1 MRIACQRQQ
10 TEEWDR
16 WRARPTASDFY
27 KFVTPAKGQY
37 SAQATAYAAVIVA
50 KRLGVY
56 TEPPPSFWMEWGL
69 QHEQAAKWDYTR
81 RTGREIEE
89 VGFCIPD
96 ATDAYGCSPDG
107 LVGTE
112 GLIEVK
118 CPAPE
123 TLICYHANGEL
134 PDNYKPQVQGQ
145 LLVTGRRWCDF
156 FAWHPKIITPFLI
169 RVESDPN
176 YQEKIA
182 GCLLQLLQEIRNIE
196 QKMSF

>member
-1 MRIACQRQQ
+1 MRIVCDRQQ

-56 TEPPPSFWMEWGL
+56 TEAPPSFWMTWGI
-69 QHEQAAKWDYTR
+69 ENEPAAKEAYTH
-81 RTGREIEE
+81 RTGRAIEE
-89 VGFCIPD
+89 VGFCVPD

-107 LVGTE
+107 LIGTE
-112 GLIEVK
+112 GLLEVK

-123 TLICYHANGEL
+123 TLIAYHGAGEL
-134 PDNYKPQVQGQ
+134 PDQYRPQVQGQ
-145 LLVTGRRWCDF
+145 MLVTGRRWCDF
-156 FAWHPKIITPFLI
+156 WAWHPSVTPFLL
-169 RVESDPN
+169 RVEADPV
-176 YQEKIA
+176 YQENIA
-182 GCLLQLLQEIRNIE
+182 DCLYQLLKEIRHIE
-196 QKMSF
+196 ERMVF